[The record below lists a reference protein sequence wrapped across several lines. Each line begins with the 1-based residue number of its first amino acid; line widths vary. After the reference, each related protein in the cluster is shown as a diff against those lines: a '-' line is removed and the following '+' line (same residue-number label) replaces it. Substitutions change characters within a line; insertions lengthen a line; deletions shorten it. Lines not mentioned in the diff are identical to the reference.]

1 MNRNLVIEN
10 QGVYNYQPQR
20 NNKMTKEYEMSS
32 PAYAYNNQFNDFDE
46 NIVSSDDESGFT
58 EESCV

>member
-1 MNRNLVIEN
+1 MIEN

-20 NNKMTKEYEMSS
+20 NNKNNREYQANS
-32 PAYAYNNQFNDFDE
+32 PAYAYNNQYNISDE

-58 EESCV
+58 EES

>member
-1 MNRNLVIEN
+1 MNLVIEN

-20 NNKMTKEYEMSS
+20 NNKNNREYQANS
-32 PAYAYNNQFNDFDE
+32 PAYAYNNQYNVSDE

-58 EESCV
+58 EES